1 MVKMCE
7 RFYVSIKEDMVHFG
21 FELRCSR
28 VWIEVWEQTKS
39 SPSHFLK
46 MHTGLLAI
54 QVIYIITFWLSCLV
68 QFIPDSYLKVIE
80 VACRR

>member
-1 MVKMCE
+1 MCE
-7 RFYVSIKEDMVHFG
+7 RFYVSTKEDMVHFG

-28 VWIEVWEQTKS
+28 VWIEVQEQTKS

-46 MHTGLLAI
+46 MHTGLLTI
-54 QVIYIITFWLSCLV
+54 QVIYIITFWLLSLV
-68 QFIPDSYLKVIE
+68 QIIPDSYLKVIG